1 MTKRESRLLAAL
13 CLFLGIVLGFLLS
26 PVKSGI
32 CVGNSNN
39 RITRGEEKKII

>member
-1 MTKRESRLLAAL
+1 MTKRESRLLAAV

-32 CVGNSNN
+32 SIGNSDN
-39 RITRGEEKKII
+39 RITRGEKET